1 MEINEETAEKA
12 WVKALNLTL
21 KKGRDFTDKDKRAC
35 REQMNLVIK
44 VNKTKDIT
52 DPIKKINSFEKW
64 VYPPL
69 EELKAIVLNK
79 KEIPGY
85 YYNYGARAFCF
96 AGVINQI
103 DDYIIPLLKKD
114 KTSRRASIVF
124 YNPEKDS
131 FLHKKDVPA
140 MIMMNFNIINDL
152 VCVTSLVRSN
162 DLFFGWPANIYQSHV
177 LQDYISKKLGLKNG
191 SLTTISISAH
201 IFEDQF
207 EYIKKLVK

>member
-1 MEINEETAEKA
+1 MIGITTAE
-12 WVKALNLTL
+12 
-21 KKGRDFTDKDKRAC
+21 
-35 REQMNLVIK
+35 
-44 VNKTKDIT
+44 
-52 DPIKKINSFEKW
+52 
-64 VYPPL
+64 
-69 EELKAIVLNK
+69 
-79 KEIPGY
+79 
-85 YYNYGARAFCF
+85 
-96 AGVINQI
+96 
-103 DDYIIPLLKKD
+103 
-114 KTSRRASIVF
+114 
-124 YNPEKDS
+124 
-131 FLHKKDVPA
+131 DVPA